1 MSKGFSILAGLL
13 VVLLIIGSQSVF
25 IVDERERALL
35 LWLGKIERADF
46 EPGLHFKVPFFN
58 SVRKFDGRIL
68 TLDAE
73 SERYLTVEKKNV
85 IVDSFIMW
93 RISDVAQYYR
103 SMTGDESR
111 AALRLSQ
118 IIKDGLRSEFGRRSI
133 QEVVSGER
141 ALIMETMAR
150 RTNEQAKE
158 FGITIADV
166 RIKRIDLPK
175 DVSSSVYARMEAERQ
190 RVAAELRSQGAETA
204 ERIRSEADR
213 QRTIILANAQ
223 KEAENIR
230 GGGDAM
236 ATKVYAETFGQDP
249 AFYALYRSLTA
260 YQKVFAQGGNNLLL
274 LEPKGEFF
282 RFFNPKLNGQSES
295 ESRLAKPK
303 PELETEPELGLAKP
317 ELE

>member
-1 MSKGFSILAGLL
+1 MSKSFSILAALL

-25 IVDERERALL
+25 MVDERERALL

-73 SERYLTVEKKNV
+73 AERYLTVEKKNV
-85 IVDSFIMW
+85 IVDSFVMW

-150 RTNEQAKE
+150 RANNQAKE

-175 DVSSSVYARMEAERQ
+175 DVSDSVYARMEAERQ
-190 RVAAELRSQGAETA
+190 RVASELRSQGAETA

-213 QRTIILANAQ
+213 QRTIILANAK

-230 GGGDAM
+230 GAGDAM
-236 ATKVYAETFGQDP
+236 ATKVYAETFGRDP
-249 AFYALYRSLTA
+249 QFYALYRSLSA
-260 YQKVFAQGGNNLLL
+260 YRKVFAEGGNNLLL

-282 RFFNPKLNGQSES
+282 RFFNPKPEFGSEPNS
-295 ESRLAKPK
+295 KF
-303 PELETEPELGLAKP
+303 AKP